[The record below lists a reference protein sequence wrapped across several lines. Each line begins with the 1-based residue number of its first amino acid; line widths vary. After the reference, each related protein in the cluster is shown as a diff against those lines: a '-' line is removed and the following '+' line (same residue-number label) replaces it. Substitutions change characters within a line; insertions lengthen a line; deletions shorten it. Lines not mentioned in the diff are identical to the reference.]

1 MDVPVVTPATA
12 AGVATVPALPPRTP
26 FASTASALAPAAC
39 AASDAPCRSPGVAI
53 GITVVV
59 LLGIALILML
69 LLPRRAEEVV
79 VVRDDALRTAIK
91 AAAHPPTPAPGAEE
105 IDEAGALSWLG
116 GGHHAGQAAVL
127 MVYAPWCGAC
137 KATKPGYDA
146 AAAVTAATKAANPAR
161 FLMVD
166 GMKARGLMS
175 KHGVTAFPT
184 IFGIR
189 ADGRVVRFPAGTAR
203 GKEQLLAFAAKLAA
217 NAA

>member
-26 FASTASALAPAAC
+26 FAALALAPAAC
-39 AASDAPCRSPGVAI
+39 VASDASCRSPGVAI

-69 LLPRRAEEVV
+69 LLPRRTEEVV
-79 VVRDDALRTAIK
+79 VVRDDALRTAVK
-91 AAAHPPTPAPGAEE
+91 AAGTTPEGADE
-105 IDEAGALSWLG
+105 IDEADALKWLG
-116 GGHHAGQAAVL
+116 GGHRPGHAAVL

-146 AAAVTAATKAANPAR
+146 AAKEAAVATASKSKPIH

-189 ADGRVVRFPAGTAR
+189 ADGRVVKFPAGTAR

-217 NAA
+217 NEA